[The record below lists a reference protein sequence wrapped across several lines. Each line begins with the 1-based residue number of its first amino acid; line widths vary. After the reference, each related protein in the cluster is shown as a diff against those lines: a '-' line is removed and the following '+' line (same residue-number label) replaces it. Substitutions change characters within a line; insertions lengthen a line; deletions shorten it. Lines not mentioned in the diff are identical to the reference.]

1 MVIRMNKQKWQS
13 LLAYI
18 GFGAVSGTA
27 TAAILILY
35 KYLAERAIHLS
46 ETAYHH
52 LQGHLWLVPAAVAG
66 LLAVAWVLTRIYK
79 RLPDLQG
86 SGIPAAIASIRGLSR
101 FSWWKTLIGTFVLS
115 LSSFL
120 LGVPLGNEG
129 PAVQIGT
136 AVGRGAA
143 RLTDKRHADWARYA
157 MTGGAC
163 AGFAIATGAPIA
175 GILFGMEEAHRKLTP
190 SLATVSATAV
200 AFATVTAKLLA
211 PLFGVS
217 TALFS
222 ITTPTLPLKAAWI
235 PLCVGVAL
243 GLLAVGFLSYYRVV
257 RHLLNKTLCR
267 VPQFYKI
274 GGILLLTL
282 TAGLFS
288 GEFLSTG
295 HHLTLSLYEG
305 GYAVWLLVLLLLV
318 RTSLTLG
325 ASVSGI
331 TGGTFVPTLVLGAL
345 GAALLGNGLLAAGM
359 DPAY

>member
-1 MVIRMNKQKWQS
+1 MVIRMKKQTWKS
-13 LLAYI
+13 FLAYVS
-18 GFGAVSGTA
+18 FGAVSGTA

-35 KYLAERAIHLS
+35 KYLAEHAIHLS

-52 LQGHLWLVPAAVAG
+52 LRGHLWLVPAAVAG

-86 SGIPAAIASIRGLSR
+86 GGIPAAIASIRGLSR
-101 FSWWKTLIGTFVLS
+101 FSWWKTLIGTFALS

-163 AGFAIATGAPIA
+163 AGFAIATGAPLA
-175 GILFGMEEAHRKLTP
+175 GFLFGMEEAHRKMSP

-200 AFATVTAKLLA
+200 TFATVTAKWLA
-211 PLFGVS
+211 PFFGVS

-222 ITTPTLPLKAAWI
+222 VLSAIPSPVAPPT
-235 PLCVGVAL
+235 
-243 GLLAVGFLSYYRVV
+243 
-257 RHLLNKTLCR
+257 
-267 VPQFYKI
+267 
-274 GGILLLTL
+274 
-282 TAGLFS
+282 
-288 GEFLSTG
+288 
-295 HHLTLSLYEG
+295 
-305 GYAVWLLVLLLLV
+305 
-318 RTSLTLG
+318 
-325 ASVSGI
+325 
-331 TGGTFVPTLVLGAL
+331 
-345 GAALLGNGLLAAGM
+345 
-359 DPAY
+359 